1 MVGLVKHALYK
12 SIGNGNLTWA
22 ELKDVLLDVEVAL
35 NNRPL
40 SYVEEDVQLPLLTPN
55 ALQFGR
61 PNLLPEREDHHIE
74 DRDLRKRAKY
84 LRRCKEV
91 LWGRWTSEYLRGLR
105 ERHNLKHNRKQLS
118 LARGDVVLIKAEERN
133 RGKWKLGIVEALI
146 SGTEPRDYGR
156 VNLTWNGRFNTCTP
170 WNCPVT
176 GQLWNLWS
184 P

>member
-22 ELKDVLLDVEVAL
+22 ELKYVLLDVEAAL

-61 PNLLPEREDHHIE
+61 PNLLPEREEHHIG

-91 LWGRWTSEYLRGLR
+91 LWGRWTSEYL
-105 ERHNLKHNRKQLS
+105 
-118 LARGDVVLIKAEERN
+118 
-133 RGKWKLGIVEALI
+133 
-146 SGTEPRDYGR
+146 
-156 VNLTWNGRFNTCTP
+156 
-170 WNCPVT
+170 
-176 GQLWNLWS
+176 
-184 P
+184 